1 MTVQLVVVATNLNL
15 VGQAAKWKVPPQ
27 MVSECGR
34 FRHRHCHQE
43 IQPVDPSAQLIS
55 VASLL
60 YGLDAQI
67 GDQARE
73 APAVEDRGPNAVE
86 TSMQTDS
93 PRNDVS
99 DGQLEREDRD
109 DSPSI

>member
-1 MTVQLVVVATNLNL
+1 MDKQQSGKYHLRWCPS
-15 VGQAAKWKVPPQ
+15 AADFAIDIVT
-27 MVSECGR
+27 
-34 FRHRHCHQE
+34 QE